1 MRPGNAATP
10 HDGLNEKMKM
20 NRGHTARQL
29 GTALTVSAM
38 LMAGCADI
46 AATRTL
52 ALSAGSVEPGECV
65 LAPDAEEF
73 ISRVVEMV
81 NQERAGIGVEPISIN
96 LRLTAI
102 ADTYACQMITE
113 GFFSHRDPQGEG
125 PGERAIRGG
134 YTFLRLGE
142 NLAAGQTTPEQVMAE
157 WMSSTAG
164 HRENILS
171 PEWSEIGVAVRMGG
185 EHGSYWVQEFGDPPG
200 F

>member
-1 MRPGNAATP
+1 MN
-10 HDGLNEKMKM
+10 M
-20 NRGHTARQL
+20 NRGHTARRL
-29 GTALTVSAM
+29 LTALTFSVM
-38 LMAGCADI
+38 LVAGCADI

-52 ALSAGSVEPGECV
+52 ALAAESAEPGECV
-65 LAPDAEEF
+65 LAPDAEKF
-73 ISRVVEMV
+73 IGRVVELV
-81 NQERAGIGVEPISIN
+81 NEERAGIGVEPITIN

-113 GFFSHRDPQGEG
+113 GFFSHRDPRGEG

-185 EHGSYWVQEFGDPPG
+185 EHGSYWVQEFGDPPQS
-200 F
+200 